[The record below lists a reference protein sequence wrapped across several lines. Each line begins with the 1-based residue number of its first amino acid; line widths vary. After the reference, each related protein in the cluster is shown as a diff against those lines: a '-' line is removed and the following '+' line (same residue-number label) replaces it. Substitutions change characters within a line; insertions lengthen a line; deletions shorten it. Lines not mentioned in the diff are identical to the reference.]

1 MKKLI
6 YVFLFFLLLI
16 GLNFF
21 RPKENYQNNLTQQHL
36 EIRPQDILPIPNL
49 DKIFSDDH
57 DWTAT
62 LSAQKK
68 IVMIATG
75 DVIPARSVN
84 WKVINYGDFT
94 WPYLNTAETLK
105 KADITL
111 INLETPLIDNCPVT
125 LEGMVFCSDSRN
137 IEGLI
142 YAGVDVANLANNHA
156 GNYGE
161 NSVVSTKK
169 LLHERRILTTG
180 LTDAEIMTVN
190 GIRFAFLGYND
201 ISKPQPGISN
211 VYEEKIYSD
220 ITNAKEKSDVIIVS
234 FHWGEEYRSQ
244 PDSRQKYLAHLAIDA
259 GADLIIGNHPHWIQ
273 PIEIYKDKLI
283 TYAHGNFVFD
293 QEWSLKTKQGVIG
306 MYTFYNNHL
315 VDVEY
320 LPLQI
325 EDFGQPYF
333 LTGEAKQ
340 NILSSM
346 KIQSE
351 DLNKNDQDF
360 N

>member
-1 MKKLI
+1 M
-6 YVFLFFLLLI
+6 
-16 GLNFF
+16 G
-21 RPKENYQNNLTQQHL
+21 
-36 EIRPQDILPIPNL
+36 
-49 DKIFSDDH
+49 
-57 DWTAT
+57 
-62 LSAQKK
+62 
-68 IVMIATG
+68 
-75 DVIPARSVN
+75 
-84 WKVINYGDFT
+84 
-94 WPYLNTAETLK
+94 
-105 KADITL
+105 
-111 INLETPLIDNCPVT
+111 
-125 LEGMVFCSDSRN
+125 
-137 IEGLI
+137 
-142 YAGVDVANLANNHA
+142 
-156 GNYGE
+156 
-161 NSVVSTKK
+161 
-169 LLHERRILTTG
+169 
-180 LTDAEIMTVN
+180 
-190 GIRFAFLGYND
+190 
-201 ISKPQPGISN
+201 
-211 VYEEKIYSD
+211 
-220 ITNAKEKSDVIIVS
+220 
-234 FHWGEEYRSQ
+234 
-244 PDSRQKYLAHLAIDA
+244 HLAIDS
-259 GADLIIGNHPHWIQ
+259 GADLVIGNHPHWVQ